1 MPEENE
7 FTTPAPDA
15 TEDKDAEAV
24 LALQEI
30 ASEEPDVEAH
40 MMAISSV
47 STGAACDH
55 SCSGETLG

>member
-30 ASEEPDVEAH
+30 APEEPDVEAH
-40 MMAISSV
+40 MAV
-47 STGAACDH
+47 SATSTTL
-55 SCSGETLG
+55 SCNLGEGF

>member
-7 FTTPAPDA
+7 FTTPAQGA

-24 LALQEI
+24 LALQEV

-40 MMAISSV
+40 MVVSATSV
-47 STGAACDH
+47 
-55 SCSGETLG
+55 TLGCTQGAEGV

>member
-7 FTTPAPDA
+7 STTPATGA

-40 MMAISSV
+40 MMASATSV
-47 STGAACDH
+47 
-55 SCSGETLG
+55 TLGCNQGESF

>member
-7 FTTPAPDA
+7 FTTPASGA

-40 MMAISSV
+40 IMISATSV
-47 STGAACDH
+47 LCDP
-55 SCSGETLG
+55 SGENL

>member
-7 FTTPAPDA
+7 STTPAAGA

-40 MMAISSV
+40 AMAISTSSV
-47 STGAACDH
+47 CGNDYSCGAE
-55 SCSGETLG
+55 SL